1 MKKLLAMGL
10 MLLVSAC
17 ASEPQP
23 LPQPKETYPYGM
35 TEKEWNELS
44 IKDKA
49 RIRRDFYFYEK
60 GTISFV
66 DPQMEVEGKKK
77 LFPTIFAVRP
87 RRPNQLS
94 KNKKNRSSER
104 FFYLFATSHI
114 FFPTVGL
121 LIKCDSLFQVFVHG
135 FRVGVARLV

>member
-60 GTISFV
+60 ALSALSTRRWRSKA
-66 DPQMEVEGKKK
+66 KKK

-87 RRPNQLS
+87 RRPDQLVE
-94 KNKKNRSSER
+94 K
-104 FFYLFATSHI
+104 
-114 FFPTVGL
+114 
-121 LIKCDSLFQVFVHG
+121 
-135 FRVGVARLV
+135 

>member
-1 MKKLLAMGL
+1 MGL

-60 GTISFV
+60 ALSALSTRKWRSKA
-66 DPQMEVEGKKK
+66 KKK
-77 LFPTIFAVRP
+77 LFLTTFAVRL

-94 KNKKNRSSER
+94 KNKKSRSSER
-104 FFYLFATSHI
+104 FFYLFAVSHI

>member
-44 IKDKA
+44 LKDKA

-66 DPQMEVEGKKK
+66 DPQMEVEGKKEVVPYNIRSQASAPK
-77 LFPTIFAVRP
+77 PIGRKIKKTARMSGFFIYSP
-87 RRPNQLS
+87 RRIFSSQ
-94 KNKKNRSSER
+94 RS
-104 FFYLFATSHI
+104 A
-114 FFPTVGL
+114 
-121 LIKCDSLFQVFVHG
+121 C
-135 FRVGVARLV
+135 

>member
-1 MKKLLAMGL
+1 MGL

-77 LFPTIFAVRP
+77 LFLTTFAVRL

-94 KNKKNRSSER
+94 KNKKAARMSG
-104 FFYLFATSHI
+104 FFYLFAASHI

>member
-60 GTISFV
+60 ALSALSTRKWRSKAKRSCSLQYSQSGFGAQTNCRKI
-66 DPQMEVEGKKK
+66 KKP
-77 LFPTIFAVRP
+77 LIRAV
-87 RRPNQLS
+87 
-94 KNKKNRSSER
+94 
-104 FFYLFATSHI
+104 FYLFATSHI